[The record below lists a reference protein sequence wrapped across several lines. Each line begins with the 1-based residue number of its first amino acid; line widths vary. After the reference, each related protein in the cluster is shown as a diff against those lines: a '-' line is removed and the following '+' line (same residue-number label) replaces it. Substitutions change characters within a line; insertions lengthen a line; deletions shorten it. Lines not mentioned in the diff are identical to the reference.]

1 MFASFIAPEL
11 NIKRRVRS
19 QCFGHGQKIVTF
31 ILIMI
36 PFIPLIVQLIITIST
51 NNNNVNLNI
60 KQQQN
65 TQSNFINGTNTTN
78 STSTNSTSTS
88 ITGASG
94 TGASGTMK
102 ENEQYLSA
110 LVTAVVAINLVH
122 WIWGNGLLT
131 VINLIRP
138 SSDVWC
144 SPTIFPVYGWDPSL
158 GEHGQLIE
166 KNKGK
171 LRKVNGSDA
180 IM

>member
-1 MFASFIAPEL
+1 
-11 NIKRRVRS
+11 
-19 QCFGHGQKIVTF
+19 
-31 ILIMI
+31 
-36 PFIPLIVQLIITIST
+36 
-51 NNNNVNLNI
+51 
-60 KQQQN
+60 
-65 TQSNFINGTNTTN
+65 
-78 STSTNSTSTS
+78 
-88 ITGASG
+88 
-94 TGASGTMK
+94 MK

-171 LRKVNGSDA
+171 VKQSKWQ
-180 IM
+180 